1 MADDQATPGNADATK
16 NETGERPAT
25 PSEIMPLTPEAE
37 RAANEPGS
45 PLPRFWAGIKRL
57 PKYARVAASLI
68 GDGDVPKRSK
78 VALGI
83 GGAYAFSP
91 IDLVPGVI
99 PVAGQLDDLYVLL
112 RALRQALH
120 AAPPEVSARHLHAVN
135 LTMADVEGDIKA
147 IEDTT
152 VWLIR
157 KGIERGS
164 EVAAV
169 GWQKGSVAATAG
181 WQKVRGFV
189 DRTRTEAVSRAGS
202 VTHSDPDP
210 ADAGGSSHG
219 SAAAPARVRP
229 PHGEDTSS

>member
-1 MADDQATPGNADATK
+1 MADDQEMSGDAAAADTDRS
-16 NETGERPAT
+16 GEQTSR
-25 PSEIMPLTPEAE
+25 EIAPLTPEAE
-37 RAANEPGS
+37 QAANEPGS
-45 PLPRFWAGIKRL
+45 PLPRFWAGVKRL

-68 GDGDVPKRSK
+68 ADGEVPKRSK

-120 AAPPEVSARHLHAVN
+120 SAPPEVSARHLHAVD
-135 LTMADVEGDIKA
+135 LTMADVEADIKA
-147 IEDTT
+147 IEETT

-164 EVAAV
+164 EVAAA
-169 GWQKGSVAATAG
+169 GWQKGSVAAAAG
-181 WQKVRGFV
+181 WQRMRGFV
-189 DRTRTEAVSRAGS
+189 DRTRTEA
-202 VTHSDPDP
+202 
-210 ADAGGSSHG
+210 
-219 SAAAPARVRP
+219 AARTAPASRSDANGDPGTSEPTRDTNSVAPVRP
-229 PHGEDTSS
+229 PHGEDPAS